1 MAGEEEVEQEEEE
14 EEEEERDEEEDK
26 VGSYTL
32 GVGQEAVEKRDGCA
46 RGDSDGVVLREAV
59 SRGNTWTP
67 REMME
72 SGICEKKAEGGG
84 GLSTS
89 LSYLT

>member
-1 MAGEEEVEQEEEE
+1 MVKTGRWLTELRGW
-14 EEEEERDEEEDK
+14 ERRRWRSK
-26 VGSYTL
+26 RRRRKRGMRRRRTRWALTL

-59 SRGNTWTP
+59 SRGNTCTP

-72 SGICEKKAEGGG
+72 SGI
-84 GLSTS
+84 
-89 LSYLT
+89 

>member
-1 MAGEEEVEQEEEE
+1 MFSLLLQ
-14 EEEEERDEEEDK
+14 RDC
-26 VGSYTL
+26 TL

-59 SRGNTWTP
+59 SRGNTCTP

-72 SGICEKKAEGGG
+72 SGIVWWSQEQVKCLGGG
-84 GLSTS
+84 GARLGEYCPPLAMKTA
-89 LSYLT
+89 